1 MVLADAFRKLLPFAK
16 AHNARI
22 FLANRRDYPGTV
34 PYSIEERAEVFTAA
48 VESSTDAEAAQKR
61 LVPWMKERGREVYDL
76 LAHIVAQHG
85 IPPIGSGGKSGG
97 IIVGGWSFGTT
108 LMTALLANL
117 DFFPVGDVD
126 LRKYLRRVVFL
137 GASAAQ
143 KLRIGWLTHI
153 RAHD

>member
-34 PYSIEERAEVFTAA
+34 PYSIEERTEVFTAA

-76 LAHIVAQHG
+76 LTHIVAQHG
-85 IPPIGSGGKSGG
+85 IPPIATGGKSGG
-97 IIVGGWSFGTT
+97 IVVGGWSFGTT

-117 DFFPVGDVD
+117 DSFPVGDVD

-137 GASAAQ
+137 GASAV
-143 KLRIGWLTHI
+143 
-153 RAHD
+153 